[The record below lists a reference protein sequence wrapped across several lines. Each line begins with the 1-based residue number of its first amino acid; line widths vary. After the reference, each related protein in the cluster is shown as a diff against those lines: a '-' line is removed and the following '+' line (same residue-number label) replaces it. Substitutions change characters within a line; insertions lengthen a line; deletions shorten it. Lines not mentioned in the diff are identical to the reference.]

1 MACRRAL
8 DIYRRSLA
16 IYYCTTY
23 HEFWIEI
30 LTQIHTRES
39 ERNGLPSGVITT

>member
-16 IYYCTTY
+16 IYYCTTH
-23 HEFWIEI
+23 HEFWIQI

-39 ERNGLPSGVITT
+39 ECDEVPTGVITI